1 MQEPHRQRKA
11 LRSPANEEFE
21 EGKPT
26 VIDKMIGRLKF
37 LVERADSCTV
47 ETGEVAMKIEV
58 NSPTVNQLPSDRG
71 PKQVSNGS
79 VGGVQDATEDR
90 TTLQSDS
97 LSVQS
102 LTSQALNT
110 PAIRQD
116 KVDALRQSVN
126 SGEYQVDAK
135 GIADA
140 MIGSGEM

>member
-1 MQEPHRQRKA
+1 
-11 LRSPANEEFE
+11 
-21 EGKPT
+21 
-26 VIDKMIGRLKF
+26 
-37 LVERADSCTV
+37 
-47 ETGEVAMKIEV
+47 MKIEV